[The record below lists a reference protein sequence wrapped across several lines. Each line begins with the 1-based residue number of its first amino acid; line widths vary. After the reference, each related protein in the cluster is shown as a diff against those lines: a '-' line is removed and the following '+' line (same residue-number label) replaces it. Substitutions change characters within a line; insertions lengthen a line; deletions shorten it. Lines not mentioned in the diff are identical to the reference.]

1 MARRKRRN
9 LRTRLIWSGV
19 AAGSA
24 LVAVAAVQGGTRAV
38 WKLIEDDEMPDDPAQ
53 TDMPWGQALA
63 WAIGTGAA
71 AAAARLLAQRGAA
84 IGWTRVTG
92 TRPPTM

>member
-9 LRTRLIWSGV
+9 VRTRLIWSGV

-24 LVAVAAVQGGTRAV
+24 LVAAAAVRGGTKAA
-38 WKLIEDDEMPDDPAQ
+38 WKLIEGDDVPDDPAQ
-53 TDMPWGQALA
+53 NDMPWGQALA

-71 AAAARLLAQRGAA
+71 AAAARLIAQRGAA
-84 IGWTRVTG
+84 VGWTRVTG
-92 TRPPTM
+92 SRPPRK